1 MDDSYIH
8 IVKRT
13 DQWNERAVQSYVV
26 PRGVLCVELTPDG
39 NTRIKVG
46 EGNKYYSQLPYI
58 GLNID
63 ISQYFTKEEVKKLVQ
78 DTSEETVIAYMDK
91 QPYVR
96 VLGPILPSAAS
107 LPKSGNKDGDIRFVQ
122 LAKVT
127 ADGKAYIE
135 YVWFNNRW
143 DPLSTALDIDVS
155 KFATK
160 EDLAAVQKSV
170 TELAKRVTLVE
181 QVKHTHPNK
190 GILDAITAAFTTEQ
204 AAKLAG
210 IEPNANKYVLPIA
223 SRRSLGGI
231 IIGEG
236 LLIDA
241 TGKVT
246 VDTSGIIVP
255 PYDDTEVKRRITNL
269 ENVAHT
275 HINKSI
281 LDATTASYTSV
292 EKSKLAGLENYDD
305 TALSGRVTTLE
316 ESSHTHVN
324 KSVLDN
330 TTASYTTEEQTKL
343 AGLENYTLPTASAN
357 TLGGIKVGN
366 NLSID
371 ANGVLSATGGSEY
384 IAGEGIRIGP
394 NDTYYVLDY
403 MRSNQA
409 GMIATGL
416 HATFRNPEISI
427 KFNYPENIVSAA
439 RYQPIFWALNSQL
452 QYADGSYFYGVISL
466 NSVGY
471 KLSIGGWPTAS
482 GGGWFSYDSSY
493 TNGNVTDN
501 SAEWYQNGWSSSYIG
516 TSTQSGFQPTDD
528 EICLFRYTT
537 DVILYYLK
545 IYDNDV
551 LIGDLVP
558 VENAVTGEIGLYDRV
573 REVFLGK
580 STGSGTFIGGSRT
593 GELIGDA
600 SIDCITNTGVLNVTK
615 NASGNLVVS
624 KVTGNST
631 IILPEEHSD
640 FTGTDG
646 TTAGTHGLVPA
657 PETTDVDKYL
667 ASDGTWKS
675 VSQYSL
681 PTASSS
687 TLGGV
692 KIGSNISIDA
702 NGVISTH
709 APYSLPIASSNDL
722 GGVKIGTGLS
732 IDANGVLST
741 TGGGGSGNIVDGVA
755 TSVSS
760 ANVDIDM
767 YTGIQWDQGTITEN
781 GNISRNDR
789 IRTRNYYSIT
799 IPSNGKITLMAH
811 DTNDTGLT
819 WNIMLY
825 NSNQGLLLDSPWMPY
840 GSELNILEYLGRAS
854 LARYVLRYASDN
866 TPISPSDLKDAVL
879 RTTDTAI
886 DVNYGDGLTVNTDNE
901 LEVVPATSSTIGGII
916 VGSNLSIDANGVLS
930 ATGGG
935 TEYVAGDGISI
946 DEGSSTTEITSLAWE
961 QGSISHVNGED
972 DDLTTTVIRSP
983 FIDAGLTQ
991 MVNVSAQ
998 DDDGND
1004 MVWESAFYDSNHEF
1018 ISMTSTWQTISGDD
1032 TRPANAKYVR
1042 FVLRKAN
1049 ETLID
1054 ENSLTY
1060 CEISWPIEIGNYV
1073 ITNTGVT
1080 HAEMDGASI
1089 IVVEDGETK
1098 ELVNFGDAFT
1108 VQNGSVNINT
1118 ANRIILNVEN
1128 LQ

>member
-170 TELAKRVTLVE
+170 TDLAKRVTLVE

-241 TGKVT
+241 SGKVT

-255 PYDDTEVKRRITNL
+255 PYDDTAVKQRLTNL

-281 LDATTASYTSV
+281 LDATTASYTSA

-316 ESSHTHVN
+316 ESSHTHTN

-343 AGLENYTLPTASAN
+343 AGLENYTLPIASAN
-357 TLGGIKVGN
+357 DLGGIKVGN

-371 ANGVLSATGGSEY
+371 ANGVLSATGGGGGTEY

-427 KFNYPENIVSAA
+427 KFNYPENIETAA
-439 RYQPIFWALNSQL
+439 RYQPIFWALNSQRSVV
-452 QYADGSYFYGVISL
+452 DGTYFYGVISL

-482 GGGWFSYDSSY
+482 SGWFSYTTY
-493 TNGNVTDN
+493 TNGTVTDN
-501 SAEWYQNGWSSSYIG
+501 HAEWYQGGWTSDYIA
-516 TSTQSGFQPTDD
+516 TSTQSGFQPTDE
-528 EICLFRYTT
+528 EIYLFRTTT
-537 DVILYYLK
+537 DVILYYIK

-580 STGSGTFIGGSRT
+580 TSGSGTFIGGSRT

-657 PETTDVDKYL
+657 PATTDVDKYL

-675 VSQYSL
+675 VNQYSL

-692 KIGSNISIDA
+692 K
-702 NGVISTH
+702 V
-709 APYSLPIASSNDL
+709 
-722 GGVKIGTGLS
+722 GTGLS

-767 YTGIQWDQGTITEN
+767 YTGIHWDQGTITEN

-886 DVNYGDGLTVNTDNE
+886 DVNYGDGLTVNNDNE
-901 LEVVPATSSTIGGII
+901 LEVAPATDSTIGGII
-916 VGSNLSIDANGVLS
+916 VGSGLSIDQDGVLS

-935 TEYVAGDGISI
+935 SGVEYVAGDGISI

-972 DDLTTTVIRSP
+972 DDLTTTAIRSP

-998 DDDGND
+998 DEDSLD
-1004 MVWESAFYDSNHEF
+1004 MVWESAFYDSKHEF
-1018 ISMTSTWQTISGDD
+1018 IQMTSTWQTISGDD
-1032 TRPANAKYVR
+1032 TRPENAKYVR
-1042 FVLRKAN
+1042 IVLRKAN
-1049 ETLID
+1049 ESVID
-1054 ENSLTY
+1054 ENSLSY